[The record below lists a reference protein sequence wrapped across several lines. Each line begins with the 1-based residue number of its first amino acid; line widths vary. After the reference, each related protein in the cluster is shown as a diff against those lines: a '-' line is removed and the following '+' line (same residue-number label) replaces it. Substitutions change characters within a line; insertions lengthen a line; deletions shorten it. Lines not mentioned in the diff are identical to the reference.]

1 MTSGCKDIGNRHIET
16 SEFGKIELK
25 SFLLCCFIQHYL
37 QRIRLYWVVFDFH
50 HKKWVIFNF
59 FYSNG
64 LFSTQPKLDVFP
76 NKCTH
81 LTFVLGDVCTN
92 PSFVLVL
99 HLYQSEV
106 CKSNV
111 CTVRPLLRPMF
122 VDPRFALVS
131 FQGLFT

>member
-1 MTSGCKDIGNRHIET
+1 MASGCKDIGNRHIET

-59 FYSNG
+59 FYSNV
-64 LFSTQPKLDVFP
+64 LFSTQPKSDVFP

-81 LTFVLGDVCTN
+81 PTFVLGDVCTN

-111 CTVRPLLRPMF
+111 CTVWPLLRPTF
-122 VDPRFALVS
+122 VGPRFVVVS